1 MNEELKTLKSIQS
14 FMVANAQLNKS
25 ILMELKKN
33 TKEIQSIKSI
43 MEEQKIKWYTN
54 LLKIIKRK

>member
-43 MEEQKIKWYTN
+43 MEERWQV
-54 LLKIIKRK
+54 LEE